1 MNREG
6 EFCGFLHHNLPP
18 MSRSLYKDTLD
29 FFKRCSKHE
38 VKGNHLRRLKM
49 LSSMVVCCAQTRSSS
64 LSSLGSGSAMDI
76 RQSESRIKQAKRWLS
91 SKWTD
96 WDSFFAPYIHT
107 LLLQLAKSGELV
119 LVIDGS
125 QTAQGCCTL
134 MLSVIWKKYA
144 IPVVWLTKEAPK
156 GHFSDELH
164 TDLVSQFHQFFHSQ
178 QPCRIVLLGDG
189 EFDGSLLRNFCQRQN
204 WEYVLRTSVDRQI
217 DFNGEVGRIDAL
229 LPLLQSQESIFIE
242 HACLGS
248 HAVLW
253 KGKNFQDPI
262 AILTNMELGPMA
274 CQYYRRRFKIETMF
288 KQFKSAGFQLQKS
301 RLGQPVRVQNLI
313 IVVAIAFIFTF
324 CIGLLLK
331 EQNHKAIAPF
341 LRVDSINKMS
351 PITIAQKA
359 IAHHSDIAY
368 YIFSML
374 SKNFENF
381 FST

>member
-1 MNREG
+1 MW
-6 EFCGFLHHNLPP
+6 FPTSQSPP

-38 VKGNHLRRLKM
+38 AKGNHLRRLQV
-49 LSSMVVCCAQTRSSS
+49 LSSMVACCAQNRSSI
-64 LSSLGSGSAMDI
+64 LSSLGAGSAMDI

-96 WDSFFAPYIHT
+96 WGSFFAPYIHF
-107 LLLQLAKSGELV
+107 LLIQLAKSGELV

-125 QTAQGCCTL
+125 QTGQDCCTL

-144 IPVVWLTKEAPK
+144 IPVVWLTKQGPK
-156 GHFSDELH
+156 GHFTDELH
-164 TDLVSQFHQFFHSQ
+164 TDLVSQFHQFFHPQ

-189 EFDGSLLRNFCQRQN
+189 EFDGSLLRNFCQRQH

-217 DFNGEVGRIDAL
+217 DFNGELGRIDTL
-229 LPLLQSQESIFIE
+229 LPLLQRQESIFIQ

-248 HAVLW
+248 HAVFW

-262 AILTNMELGPMA
+262 ALLTNMEIGPMA

-301 RLGQPVRVQNLI
+301 RLSEPSRVQNLI
-313 IVVAIAFIFTF
+313 IVVALAFIFTF

-331 EQNHKAIAPF
+331 EQNHKVIAPF
-341 LRVDSINKMS
+341 LRFDRINNMS
-351 PITIAQKA
+351 PITITQKA

-381 FST
+381 FSG